1 MQVTDI
7 TTQKNNPERC
17 NVFVDG
23 AYKFPASKECLVKN
37 DIYIGK
43 EFEND
48 LIDKI
53 LTEDEYKT
61 ALDYAVKR
69 LSYKP
74 FSKKELIKVLEQK
87 GYDTFTIEKVIE
99 KLSEY
104 KYLDDKELSRMIIS
118 DATNLRKLGKR
129 AVYTKMMNKKIDN
142 TTAKEALESYLPEDE
157 LQNALFVIEK
167 YAKRYNF
174 DGKDIKIK
182 QKIYR
187 ALMTKGY
194 SWDTIKEA
202 FSKYNIEFYEDE

>member
-7 TTQKNNPERC
+7 TIQKNNPERS

-23 AYKFPASKECLVKN
+23 VYKFPSSQECLIKN
-37 DIYIGK
+37 DIFIGK
-43 EFEND
+43 EIDAE
-48 LIDKI
+48 LIEKI

-87 GYDTFTIEKVIE
+87 GYDVSTIEKVIE
-99 KLSEY
+99 KLLEY
-104 KYLDDKELSRMIIS
+104 KYIDDKELSRMIIS

-129 AVYTKMMNKKIDN
+129 AVYTKMMNKKIDD

-167 YAKRYNF
+167 YAKKYNF

-202 FSKYNIEFYEDE
+202 FAKYDIEFNENE